1 MAAYAKGEAREWA
14 WDALKG
20 QWTTLITP
28 FAADG
33 RYDGDGMRRNIRHI
47 RSLGT
52 AGAGCAW
59 GMGEFWSLTREERL
73 EVMDTVAEEAGGQW
87 PIGAHVTHTSAPEM
101 LSLAAHAEGR
111 GYDLL
116 IVAPPYMVTKTE
128 DQVVEYVR
136 LLAENSRLAIM
147 FYNSP
152 QFGIT
157 MSVNG
162 LARLCALPNVVGVKE
177 ASFNQQLSIEA
188 HLTLGRQAII
198 STPDEWIF
206 FKGQELGINQQVMFA
221 NTSDWRF
228 DVPGA
233 NNYVRWID
241 RATRGELDE
250 AFYDAHLRRLNE
262 LSDAWW
268 TRTVDK
274 YNGALPV
281 SLVKYWGELMG
292 LAAGPP
298 RLPLLELTAEEKA
311 RLRQELAPL
320 KPRVAPASAASPGY
334 AAPPDAA
341 ASPGYA
347 APPVAA
353 ASPCYAAP
361 PAVAASP
368 GYAAPP
374 PVYARP
380 PAAPQPRAAWLT
392 GNDNFASGMLLM
404 VSVQNVDEA
413 LEAEQGG
420 ADVVDV
426 KNLQEALV
434 GSGHPS
440 TVRQVRG
447 IIPPEK
453 HVSVTLGVVPNQA
466 GTVAMAVYAAAMM
479 DATSVKV
486 GFQAAEYDAAAEVLR
501 ESRRALDG
509 FNTKLIGSLFADNH
523 LFPGGLDPHLM
534 VQLAQDGGCDG
545 FLIDTL
551 SKDGRNLFD
560 FMPEAVLRDMV
571 LQGKQ
576 LGMSVAL
583 SGHLKIS
590 DLDEL
595 ARINPD
601 IVGVRGAVCA
611 SGDRG
616 RAVAWEA
623 VAEFKR
629 QLDLRKSGA
638 ISVHAGAPPAPSGG
652 GWVVID
658 GRGKSCAGVIAAL
671 SRQMEQDGQSFVEAI
686 LADALNIYDVALWAE
701 QAGHGLLTQR
711 QDPDGAVRVLIQP

>member
-1 MAAYAKGEAREWA
+1 MATYRKHEAQEWA
-14 WDALKG
+14 WETLKG

-28 FAADG
+28 FTPDN
-33 RYDGDGMRRNIRHI
+33 RFDREGMKRNIRHV

-52 AGAGCAW
+52 VGAGCTW
-59 GMGEFWSLTREERL
+59 GMGEFWSLTHEERL
-73 EVMDTVAEEAGGQW
+73 DVMDAVAEEANGGW

-136 LLAENSRLAIM
+136 LLAEHTNLAIM

-162 LARLCALPNVVGVKE
+162 LARLCQLPNVVGVKE
-177 ASFNQQLSIEA
+177 ASFNQQISIEA
-188 HLTLGRQAII
+188 HLTLGRDYVI
-198 STPDEWIF
+198 STPDEWIY

-228 DVPGA
+228 DVPEA

-241 RATRGELDE
+241 RACQGDFDE
-250 AFYDAHLRRLNE
+250 AFYDRHIRRLNE

-274 YNGALPV
+274 YNGALPI

-292 LAAGPP
+292 MAAGKP
-298 RLPLLELTAEEKA
+298 RLPILELTPSEKMQLREE
-311 RLRQELAPL
+311 LEPL
-320 KPRVAPASAASPGY
+320 KPRVTETRAPEVIADRSEAAR
-334 AAPPDAA
+334 
-341 ASPGYA
+341 
-347 APPVAA
+347 
-353 ASPCYAAP
+353 
-361 PAVAASP
+361 PAYTP
-368 GYAAPP
+368 Q

-380 PAAPQPRAAWLT
+380 TDPQSRTAWLT
-392 GNDNFASGMLLM
+392 GNDNFAAGMLLM

-447 IIPPEK
+447 IIPVEK

-486 GFQAAEYDAAAEVLR
+486 GFRVADYDTAAEVLQ

-509 FNTKLIGSLFADNH
+509 FNTKLVGSLFADNE
-523 LFPGGLDPHLM
+523 LYEGGLDPHLM
-534 VQLAQDGGCDG
+534 VQLAKDGECDG

-551 SKDGRNLFD
+551 TKDGRNLFD
-560 FMPEAVLRDMV
+560 FMPEPVLRQIV
-571 LQGKQ
+571 LEGKQ
-576 LGMSVAL
+576 LGMSTAL

-611 SGDRG
+611 SGNRG

-629 QLDLRKSGA
+629 QLDLRKTGEIA
-638 ISVHAGAPPAPSGG
+638 VHAEPAPVTTGN

-671 SRQMEQDGQSFVEAI
+671 TRQMEQDKESFVEAI
-686 LADALNIYDVALWAE
+686 LADALNIYDVTLWAE
-701 QAGHGLLTQR
+701 QAGHRLLTQR
-711 QDPDGAVRVLIQP
+711 KDPDGAVRVLIQP

>member
-1 MAAYAKGEAREWA
+1 MATYRKHEAQEWA
-14 WDALKG
+14 WETLKG

-28 FAADG
+28 FTPDN
-33 RYDGDGMRRNIRHI
+33 RFDREGMRGNMRRV

-52 AGAGCAW
+52 VGAGCTW
-59 GMGEFWSLTREERL
+59 GMGEFWSLTHEERL
-73 EVMDTVAEEAGGQW
+73 DVMETVAEEAQGSNGSQSW

-101 LSLAAHAEGR
+101 LSLAAHAER
-111 GYDLL
+111 LGYDLL
-116 IVAPPYMVTKTE
+116 IVAPPYMVTKVE

-136 LLAENSRLAIM
+136 LLAEHTNLGIM

-162 LARLCALPNVVGVKE
+162 LARLCQLPNVVGVKE

-188 HLTLGRQAII
+188 HLTLGKESII

-241 RATRGELDE
+241 RACQGDLDE
-250 AFYDAHLRRLNE
+250 TFYDTHLRRLNE

-292 LAAGPP
+292 MAAGPP
-298 RLPLLELTAEEKA
+298 RLPLLDMTPSEKA
-311 RLRQELAPL
+311 QLRDELEPL
-320 KPRVAPASAASPGY
+320 KPRVPEQIGPERNRIRNGERPAYTPQ
-334 AAPPDAA
+334 
-341 ASPGYA
+341 
-347 APPVAA
+347 
-353 ASPCYAAP
+353 
-361 PAVAASP
+361 
-368 GYAAPP
+368 
-374 PVYARP
+374 PVYAQ
-380 PAAPQPRAAWLT
+380 PQPKDTQSRTAWLT

-404 VSVQNVDEA
+404 VSVQDVDEA

-426 KNLQEALV
+426 KNLQEAMV

-447 IIPPEK
+447 IIPVEK

-486 GFQAAEYDAAAEVLR
+486 GFRVAEYDTAMEVLR

-509 FNTKLIGSLFADNH
+509 FNTKLVGSLFADNE
-523 LFPGGLDPHLM
+523 LYEGGLDPHLM
-534 VQLAQDGGCDG
+534 VQLAKDGECDG

-551 SKDGRNLFD
+551 TKDGRNLFD
-560 FMPEAVLRDMV
+560 FMPEPVLRRIV
-571 LQGKQ
+571 LEGKE
-576 LGMSVAL
+576 LGMSTAL

-629 QLDLRKSGA
+629 QLDLRKTGE
-638 ISVHAGAPPAPSGG
+638 ISVHADTVPVTTSG

-671 SRQMEQDGQSFVEAI
+671 SHQMEQDRESFVEAI
-686 LADALNIYDVALWAE
+686 LADALNIYDVILWTE
-701 QAGHGLLTQR
+701 QAGHRLLTQR
-711 QDPDGAVRVLIQP
+711 KDPDGAVRVLIQP

>member
-1 MAAYAKGEAREWA
+1 MATYRKHEAQEWA
-14 WDALKG
+14 WETLKG

-28 FAADG
+28 FTPDN
-33 RYDGDGMRRNIRHI
+33 RFDREGMKRNIRHV

-52 AGAGCAW
+52 VGAGCTW
-59 GMGEFWSLTREERL
+59 GMGEFWSLTHEERL
-73 EVMDTVAEEAGGQW
+73 DVMDAVAEEAQSSPGNGAW

-136 LLAENSRLAIM
+136 LLAEHTNLAIM

-162 LARLCALPNVVGVKE
+162 LARLCQLPNVVGVKE
-177 ASFNQQLSIEA
+177 ASFNQQISIEA
-188 HLTLGRQAII
+188 HLTLGRDYVI
-198 STPDEWIF
+198 STPDEWIY

-233 NNYVRWID
+233 NNYVRWIE
-241 RATRGELDE
+241 RACKGDFDE
-250 AFYDAHLRRLNE
+250 AFYDQHLRRLNE

-274 YNGALPV
+274 YNGALPI

-292 LAAGPP
+292 MAAGKP
-298 RLPLLELTAEEKA
+298 RLPILELTPSEKMQLREE
-311 RLRQELAPL
+311 LEPL
-320 KPRVAPASAASPGY
+320 KPRVAETRAPEVIAERTESAR
-334 AAPPDAA
+334 
-341 ASPGYA
+341 
-347 APPVAA
+347 PVYV
-353 ASPCYAAP
+353 PQ
-361 PAVAASP
+361 
-368 GYAAPP
+368 

-380 PAAPQPRAAWLT
+380 TDPQHRAAWLT
-392 GNDNFASGMLLM
+392 GNDNFAAGMLLM
-404 VSVQNVDEA
+404 VSVQNVEEA

-447 IIPPEK
+447 IIPVEK

-466 GTVAMAVYAAAMM
+466 GTVAMAVYAAGMM

-486 GFQAAEYDAAAEVLR
+486 GFRVADYDTAVEVLQ

-509 FNTKLIGSLFADNH
+509 FNTKLVGSLFADNE
-523 LFPGGLDPHLM
+523 LYDGGLDPHLM
-534 VQLAQDGGCDG
+534 VQLAKDGECDG

-551 SKDGRNLFD
+551 TKDGRNLFD
-560 FMPEAVLRDMV
+560 FMPEPVLRRIV
-571 LQGKQ
+571 LEGKEAG
-576 LGMSVAL
+576 LSTAL

-629 QLDLRKSGA
+629 QLDLRKTGE
-638 ISVHAGAPPAPSGG
+638 ISVHADTVPVTSSN

-671 SRQMEQDGQSFVEAI
+671 AHQMEQDKESFVEAI
-686 LADALNIYDVALWAE
+686 LADALNIYDVTLWTE
-701 QAGHGLLTQR
+701 QAGHRLLTQR
-711 QDPDGAVRVLIQP
+711 KDPDGAVRVLIQP

>member
-1 MAAYAKGEAREWA
+1 MATYRKHEAQEWA
-14 WDALKG
+14 WETLKG

-28 FAADG
+28 FTPDN
-33 RYDGDGMRRNIRHI
+33 RFDREGMKRNIRHI

-52 AGAGCAW
+52 VGAGCTW
-59 GMGEFWSLTREERL
+59 GMGEFWSLTHEERL
-73 EVMDTVAEEAGGQW
+73 DVMDAVAEEAQSSQGNGSW

-136 LLAENSRLAIM
+136 LLAEHTNLAIM

-162 LARLCALPNVVGVKE
+162 LARLCSLPNVVGVKE

-188 HLTLGRQAII
+188 HMTLGRDSVI
-198 STPDEWIF
+198 STPDEWIY

-233 NNYVRWID
+233 NNYVQWID
-241 RATRGELDE
+241 RACQGDFDE
-250 AFYDAHLRRLNE
+250 AFYDQHIRRLNE

-292 LAAGPP
+292 MAAGKP
-298 RLPLLELTAEEKA
+298 RLPLLELTPSEKIQLREE
-311 RLRQELAPL
+311 LEPL
-320 KPRVAPASAASPGY
+320 KPRVPEPIRQQAPERIADRSESR
-334 AAPPDAA
+334 
-341 ASPGYA
+341 
-347 APPVAA
+347 
-353 ASPCYAAP
+353 
-361 PAVAASP
+361 PAYIP
-368 GYAAPP
+368 Q

-380 PAAPQPRAAWLT
+380 TDPQSRTAWLT
-392 GNDNFASGMLLM
+392 GNDNFAAGMLLM

-447 IIPPEK
+447 IIPVEK

-486 GFQAAEYDAAAEVLR
+486 GFRVADYDTAAEVLL

-509 FNTKLIGSLFADNH
+509 FNTKLVGSLFADNE
-523 LFPGGLDPHLM
+523 LYEGGLDPHLM
-534 VQLAQDGGCDG
+534 VQLAKDGECDG

-551 SKDGRNLFD
+551 TKDGRNLFD
-560 FMPEAVLRDMV
+560 FMPEPVLRQIV
-571 LQGKQ
+571 LEGKQ
-576 LGMSVAL
+576 LGMSTAL

-601 IVGVRGAVCA
+601 IVGVRGAVCS

-629 QLDLRKSGA
+629 QLDMRKTGEIA
-638 ISVHAGAPPAPSGG
+638 VHAEPAPVTTSN

-671 SRQMEQDGQSFVEAI
+671 TRQMEQDRESFVEAI
-686 LADALNIYDVALWAE
+686 LADALNIYDVTLWAE
-701 QAGHGLLTQR
+701 QAGHRLLTQR
-711 QDPDGAVRVLIQP
+711 KDPDGAVRVLIQP

>member
-1 MAAYAKGEAREWA
+1 MATYRKQEAQEWA
-14 WDALKG
+14 WETLKG

-28 FAADG
+28 FTPDN
-33 RYDGDGMRRNIRHI
+33 RFDREGMKRNIRHV

-52 AGAGCAW
+52 VGAGCTW
-59 GMGEFWSLTREERL
+59 GMGEFWSLTHEERL
-73 EVMDTVAEEAGGQW
+73 DVMDAVAEEAQASNGSGSW

-136 LLAENSRLAIM
+136 LLAEHTNLAIM

-162 LARLCALPNVVGVKE
+162 LARLCNLPNVVGVKE

-188 HLTLGRQAII
+188 HMTLGRDYVI
-198 STPDEWIF
+198 STPDEWIY

-233 NNYVRWID
+233 NNYVSWID
-241 RATRGELDE
+241 RACQGDFDE
-250 AFYDAHLRRLNE
+250 AFYDRHIRRLNE

-274 YNGALPV
+274 YNGALPI

-292 LAAGPP
+292 MAAGKP
-298 RLPLLELTAEEKA
+298 RLPILELTPSEKMQLREE
-311 RLRQELAPL
+311 LEPL
-320 KPRVAPASAASPGY
+320 KPRVEEVPSPSGGGLGWGRSPATAYSPR
-334 AAPPDAA
+334 
-341 ASPGYA
+341 
-347 APPVAA
+347 
-353 ASPCYAAP
+353 
-361 PAVAASP
+361 
-368 GYAAPP
+368 

-380 PAAPQPRAAWLT
+380 TDPQSRTAWLT
-392 GNDNFASGMLLM
+392 GNDNFAAGMLLM
-404 VSVQNVDEA
+404 VSVQDVDEA

-426 KNLQEALV
+426 KNLQEAMV

-447 IIPPEK
+447 IIPVEK

-466 GTVAMAVYAAAMM
+466 GTVAMAVYAAGMM

-486 GFQAAEYDAAAEVLR
+486 GFRVADYDTAVEVLR

-509 FNTKLIGSLFADNH
+509 FNTKLVGSLFADNE
-523 LFPGGLDPHLM
+523 LYEGGLDPHLM
-534 VQLAQDGGCDG
+534 VQLATDGECDG

-551 SKDGRNLFD
+551 TKDGRNLFD
-560 FMPEAVLRDMV
+560 FMPEPVLRQIV
-571 LQGKQ
+571 LEGKQ
-576 LGMSVAL
+576 LGLSTAL

-629 QLDLRKSGA
+629 QLDMRKTGEIA
-638 ISVHAGAPPAPSGG
+638 VHAEPAPVTSAN

-671 SRQMEQDGQSFVEAI
+671 TKQMEQDRESFVEAV
-686 LADALNIYDVALWAE
+686 LADALNIYDVTLWAE
-701 QAGHGLLTQR
+701 QAGHRLLTQR
-711 QDPDGAVRVLIQP
+711 KDPDGAVRVLIQP

>member
-1 MAAYAKGEAREWA
+1 MANYRKHEAQEWA
-14 WDALKG
+14 WETLKG

-28 FAADG
+28 FTPDN
-33 RYDGDGMRRNIRHI
+33 RFDREGMKRNIRHV

-52 AGAGCAW
+52 VGAGCTW
-59 GMGEFWSLTREERL
+59 GMGEFWSLTHEERL
-73 EVMDTVAEEAGGQW
+73 DVMDAVAEEAQSSTGSGSW

-136 LLAENSRLAIM
+136 LLAEHTNLAIM

-162 LARLCALPNVVGVKE
+162 LARLCGLPNVVGVKE

-188 HLTLGRQAII
+188 HMTLGHDYVI
-198 STPDEWIF
+198 STPDEWIY

-233 NNYVRWID
+233 NNYVSWID
-241 RATRGELDE
+241 RACQGDFDE
-250 AFYDAHLRRLNE
+250 AFYDQHIRRLNE

-274 YNGALPV
+274 YNGALPI

-292 LAAGPP
+292 MAAGKP
-298 RLPLLELTAEEKA
+298 RLPILELTPSEKMQLREE
-311 RLRQELAPL
+311 LEPL
-320 KPRVAPASAASPGY
+320 KPRVPEPVRQQAPERIADRSEARAYSPR
-334 AAPPDAA
+334 
-341 ASPGYA
+341 
-347 APPVAA
+347 
-353 ASPCYAAP
+353 
-361 PAVAASP
+361 
-368 GYAAPP
+368 

-380 PAAPQPRAAWLT
+380 TDPQSRTAWLT
-392 GNDNFASGMLLM
+392 GNDNFAAGMLLM
-404 VSVQNVDEA
+404 VSVQDVDEA

-447 IIPPEK
+447 IIPVEK

-466 GTVAMAVYAAAMM
+466 GTVAMAVYAAGMM

-486 GFQAAEYDAAAEVLR
+486 GFRVADYDTAVEVLR

-509 FNTKLIGSLFADNH
+509 FNTKLVGSLFADNE
-523 LFPGGLDPHLM
+523 LYEGGLDPHLM
-534 VQLAQDGGCDG
+534 VQLATDGECDG

-551 SKDGRNLFD
+551 TKDGRNLFD
-560 FMPEAVLRDMV
+560 FMPEPVLRQIV
-571 LQGKQ
+571 LEGKQ
-576 LGMSVAL
+576 LGLSTAL

-629 QLDLRKSGA
+629 QLDLRKTGE
-638 ISVHAGAPPAPSGG
+638 IPVHAEPAPVTTSN

-671 SRQMEQDGQSFVEAI
+671 TKQMEQDRESFVEAI
-686 LADALNIYDVALWAE
+686 LADALNIYDVTLWAE
-701 QAGHGLLTQR
+701 QAGHRLLTQR
-711 QDPDGAVRVLIQP
+711 KDPDGAVRVLIQP

>member
-1 MAAYAKGEAREWA
+1 MATYRKHEAQEWA
-14 WDALKG
+14 WETLKG

-28 FAADG
+28 FTPDN
-33 RYDGDGMRRNIRHI
+33 RFDREGMRRNIRHV

-52 AGAGCAW
+52 VGAGCTW
-59 GMGEFWSLTREERL
+59 GMGEFWSLTHEERVD
-73 EVMDTVAEEAGGQW
+73 VMEAVAEEAHSTEVPSPSGGGLGSGRSW
-87 PIGAHVTHTSAPEM
+87 PIGAHVTHTSALEM
-101 LSLAAHAEGR
+101 LSLAAHAER
-111 GYDLL
+111 LGYDLL
-116 IVAPPYMVTKTE
+116 IVAPPYMVTKVE

-136 LLAENSRLAIM
+136 LLAEHTNLAIM

-162 LARLCALPNVVGVKE
+162 LARLCSLPNVVGVKE

-188 HLTLGRQAII
+188 HLTLGQESII
-198 STPDEWIF
+198 STPDEWIY

-228 DVPGA
+228 DVPSA
-233 NNYVRWID
+233 NNYVRWIE
-241 RATRGELDE
+241 RACQGDLDE
-250 AFYDAHLRRLNE
+250 TFYDNNIRRLNE

-281 SLVKYWGELMG
+281 ALVKHWGELMG
-292 LAAGPP
+292 MAAGKP
-298 RLPLLELTAEEKA
+298 RLPLLDLTADEKA
-311 RLRQELAPL
+311 QLRSELEPL
-320 KPRVAPASAASPGY
+320 KPQVAETRAPEVIAERNEPARSAYVPR
-334 AAPPDAA
+334 
-341 ASPGYA
+341 
-347 APPVAA
+347 
-353 ASPCYAAP
+353 
-361 PAVAASP
+361 
-368 GYAAPP
+368 

-380 PAAPQPRAAWLT
+380 TDPQSRTAWLT

-434 GSGHPS
+434 GSGHPN

-447 IIPPEK
+447 IIPVEK

-466 GTVAMAVYAAAMM
+466 GTVAMAVYAAGMM

-486 GFQAAEYDAAAEVLR
+486 GFRVADYDTAAEVLL

-509 FNTKLIGSLFADNH
+509 FNTKLVGSLFADNE
-523 LFPGGLDPHLM
+523 LYEGGLDPHLM
-534 VQLAQDGGCDG
+534 VQLAKDGECDG

-551 SKDGRNLFD
+551 TKDGRNLFD
-560 FMPEAVLRDMV
+560 FMPEPVLRRIV
-571 LQGKQ
+571 LEGKEAG
-576 LGMSVAL
+576 LSTAL

-616 RAVAWEA
+616 RAVAWES

-629 QLDLRKSGA
+629 QLDLRKTGE
-638 ISVHAGAPPAPSGG
+638 IDVHADTVPVTSSN
-652 GWVVID
+652 GWVIID

-671 SRQMEQDGQSFVEAI
+671 SRQMEQDRESFVEAI
-686 LADALNIYDVALWAE
+686 LADALNIYDVTLWTE
-701 QAGHGLLTQR
+701 QAGHKLLTQR
-711 QDPDGAVRVLIQP
+711 KDPDGAVRVLIQP

>member
-1 MAAYAKGEAREWA
+1 MATYRKHEAQEWA
-14 WDALKG
+14 WETLKG

-28 FAADG
+28 FTPDN
-33 RYDGDGMRRNIRHI
+33 RFDREGMKRNIRHI

-52 AGAGCAW
+52 VGAGCTW
-59 GMGEFWSLTREERL
+59 GMGEFWSLTHEERL
-73 EVMDTVAEEAGGQW
+73 DVMDAVAEEAQSSSGNGAW

-136 LLAENSRLAIM
+136 LLAEHSNLAIM

-162 LARLCALPNVVGVKE
+162 LARLCQLPNVVGVKE
-177 ASFNQQLSIEA
+177 ASFNQQISIEA
-188 HLTLGRQAII
+188 HLTLGRESVI
-198 STPDEWIF
+198 STPDEWIY

-233 NNYVRWID
+233 NNYVRWIE
-241 RATRGELDE
+241 RACKGDFDE
-250 AFYDAHLRRLNE
+250 AFYDQHLRRLNE

-274 YNGALPV
+274 YNGALPI

-292 LAAGPP
+292 MAAGKP
-298 RLPLLELTAEEKA
+298 RLPILELTPSEKMQLREE
-311 RLRQELAPL
+311 LEPL
-320 KPRVAPASAASPGY
+320 KPRVAETRAPEVIAERSESARPAYTPQ
-334 AAPPDAA
+334 
-341 ASPGYA
+341 
-347 APPVAA
+347 
-353 ASPCYAAP
+353 
-361 PAVAASP
+361 
-368 GYAAPP
+368 

-380 PAAPQPRAAWLT
+380 TDPQHRAAWLT
-392 GNDNFASGMLLM
+392 GNDNFAAGMLLM
-404 VSVQNVDEA
+404 VSVQNVEEA

-447 IIPPEK
+447 IIPVEK

-466 GTVAMAVYAAAMM
+466 GTVAMAVYAAGMM

-486 GFQAAEYDAAAEVLR
+486 GFRVADYDTAVEVLQ

-509 FNTKLIGSLFADNH
+509 FNTKLVGSLFADNE
-523 LFPGGLDPHLM
+523 LYEGGLDPLLM
-534 VQLAQDGGCDG
+534 VQLAKDGECDG

-551 SKDGRNLFD
+551 TKDGRNLFD
-560 FMPEAVLRDMV
+560 FMPEPVLRRIV
-571 LQGKQ
+571 LEGKEAG
-576 LGMSVAL
+576 LSTAL

-595 ARINPD
+595 ARVNPD
-601 IVGVRGAVCA
+601 IVGVRGAVCS

-629 QLDLRKSGA
+629 QLDLRKTGE
-638 ISVHAGAPPAPSGG
+638 ISVHADTVPVTSSN

-671 SRQMEQDGQSFVEAI
+671 AHQMEQDKESFVEAI
-686 LADALNIYDVALWAE
+686 LADALNIYDVTLWTE
-701 QAGHGLLTQR
+701 QAGHMLLTQR
-711 QDPDGAVRVLIQP
+711 KDPDGAVRVLIQP

>member
-1 MAAYAKGEAREWA
+1 MATYRKHEAQEWA
-14 WDALKG
+14 WETLKG

-28 FAADG
+28 FTPDN
-33 RYDGDGMRRNIRHI
+33 RFDREGMKRNIRHV

-52 AGAGCAW
+52 VGAGCTW
-59 GMGEFWSLTREERL
+59 GMGEFWSLTHEERVD
-73 EVMDTVAEEAGGQW
+73 VMEAVAEEADGGW
-87 PIGAHVTHTSAPEM
+87 PIGAHVTHSSAPEM
-101 LSLAAHAEGR
+101 LSLAAHAER
-111 GYDLL
+111 LGYDLL
-116 IVAPPYMVTKTE
+116 IVAPPYMVTKVE

-136 LLAENSRLAIM
+136 LLAEHTNLAIM

-162 LARLCALPNVVGVKE
+162 LERLCSLPNVVGVKE

-188 HLTLGRQAII
+188 HLTLGQDSII
-198 STPDEWIF
+198 STPDEWIY

-233 NNYVRWID
+233 NNYVRWIE
-241 RATRGELDE
+241 RACQGDLDE
-250 AFYDAHLRRLNE
+250 AFYDEHLRRLNE

-292 LAAGPP
+292 MAAGKP
-298 RLPLLELTAEEKA
+298 RLPLLDMTAEEKA
-311 RLRQELAPL
+311 QLRQELEPL
-320 KPRVAPASAASPGY
+320 KPRVPEVPSPSGGGSGRGRSPATAYTPR
-334 AAPPDAA
+334 
-341 ASPGYA
+341 
-347 APPVAA
+347 
-353 ASPCYAAP
+353 
-361 PAVAASP
+361 
-368 GYAAPP
+368 

-380 PAAPQPRAAWLT
+380 TDPQSRTAWLT

-404 VSVQNVDEA
+404 VSVQDVDEA

-426 KNLQEALV
+426 KNLQEAMV

-447 IIPPEK
+447 IIPVEK

-466 GTVAMAVYAAAMM
+466 GTVAMAVYAAGMM

-486 GFQAAEYDAAAEVLR
+486 GFRVADYDTAVEVLR

-509 FNTKLIGSLFADNH
+509 FNTKLVGSLFADNE
-523 LFPGGLDPHLM
+523 LYEGGLDPHLM
-534 VQLAQDGGCDG
+534 VSLARDGECDG

-551 SKDGRNLFD
+551 TKDGRNLFN
-560 FMPEAVLRDMV
+560 FMPEPVLRQIV
-571 LQGKQ
+571 LEGKQ
-576 LGMSVAL
+576 LGLSTAL

-595 ARINPD
+595 SRINPD

-629 QLDLRKSGA
+629 QLDMRKSGEIA
-638 ISVHAGAPPAPSGG
+638 VHEDAPTVTATN

-671 SRQMEQDGQSFVEAI
+671 TRQMEQDHESFVEAI
-686 LADALNIYDVALWAE
+686 LADALNIYDVTLWAE
-701 QAGHGLLTQR
+701 QAGHRLLTKR
-711 QDPDGAVRVLIQP
+711 TDPDGAVRVLIQPS

>member
-1 MAAYAKGEAREWA
+1 
-14 WDALKG
+14 
-20 QWTTLITP
+20 
-28 FAADG
+28 
-33 RYDGDGMRRNIRHI
+33 MRHV

-52 AGAGCAW
+52 VGAGCTW
-59 GMGEFWSLTREERL
+59 GMGEFWSLTHEERL
-73 EVMDTVAEEAGGQW
+73 DVMETVAEEAQSSNGEQAW

-101 LSLAAHAEGR
+101 LSLAAHAER
-111 GYDLL
+111 LGYDLL
-116 IVAPPYMVTKTE
+116 IVAPPFMVTKVE
-128 DQVVEYVR
+128 EQVVEYVR
-136 LLAENSRLAIM
+136 LLAEHTNLAIM

-162 LARLCALPNVVGVKE
+162 LERLCSLPNVVGVKE

-188 HLTLGRQAII
+188 HLTLGRDSVI
-198 STPDEWIF
+198 STPDEWIY

-228 DVPGA
+228 DIPGA

-241 RATRGELDE
+241 RACKGDLDE
-250 AFYDAHLRRLNE
+250 AFYDQHLRRLNE

-281 SLVKYWGELMG
+281 SLVKHWGELMG
-292 LAAGPP
+292 MAAGPP
-298 RLPLLELTAEEKA
+298 RLPLLDLTPSEKA
-311 RLRQELAPL
+311 QLREELEPL
-320 KPRVAPASAASPGY
+320 KPRVPEPVRPKANRVRGEDRPAYTPR
-334 AAPPDAA
+334 
-341 ASPGYA
+341 
-347 APPVAA
+347 
-353 ASPCYAAP
+353 
-361 PAVAASP
+361 
-368 GYAAPP
+368 

-380 PAAPQPRAAWLT
+380 TDPQSRTAWLT
-392 GNDNFASGMLLM
+392 GNDNFAAGMLLM
-404 VSVQNVDEA
+404 VSVQDVDEA

-426 KNLQEALV
+426 KNLQEAMV

-447 IIPPEK
+447 IIPVEK

-486 GFQAAEYDAAAEVLR
+486 GFRVADYDTAAEVLL

-509 FNTKLIGSLFADNH
+509 FNTKLVGSLFADNE
-523 LFPGGLDPHLM
+523 LYDGGLDPLLM
-534 VQLAQDGGCDG
+534 VQLAKDGECDG

-551 SKDGRNLFD
+551 TKDGRNLFD
-560 FMPEAVLRDMV
+560 FMPEPVLRQII
-571 LQGKQ
+571 LEGKQ
-576 LGMSVAL
+576 LGMSTAL

-629 QLDLRKSGA
+629 QLDMRKSGEIA
-638 ISVHAGAPPAPSGG
+638 VHEDAPTVTTTN

-671 SRQMEQDGQSFVEAI
+671 AHQMEQDRESFVEAI
-686 LADALNIYDVALWAE
+686 LADALNIYDVTLWTE
-701 QAGHGLLTQR
+701 QAGHRLLTQR
-711 QDPDGAVRVLIQP
+711 KDPDGAMRVLIQPAVRPPIQP